1 MAKNVLLITADQ
13 FRGDCLWALG
23 HDFVKT
29 PHLDALASNGALFR
43 NHYCQATPCSP
54 ARASLLPGLYQLNHR
69 MVRNGTPLD
78 RRHDNLARMV
88 CRHGHDP
95 VLFGYT
101 DQTRDPRETAGDD
114 PWVAT
119 FEGVLPGFRADA
131 RGGVMLD
138 GVGQP
143 WRDWLVGRGV
153 AVPAKLED
161 LFFPTR
167 RFTLI
172 PAHGRLSTRRVL
184 ARPRPRPPFW
194 STVFSPIWRGAAARL
209 GSPIC
214 RSCARIR
221 RFACRRPVMGCST
234 RPTCRRRRAAPASMT
249 KAANI
254 PS

>member
-54 ARASLLPGLYQLNHR
+54 ARASLLTGLYQLNHR

-194 STVFSPIWRGAAARL
+194 STVFSPIWRA
-209 GSPIC
+209 
-214 RSCARIR
+214 
-221 RFACRRPVMGCST
+221 
-234 RPTCRRRRAAPASMT
+234 RRRALVRPYVVPAPAS
-249 KAANI
+249 AVLRAGAL
-254 PS
+254 